1 MCCIVLD
8 LEWNQPFSMRSM
20 ITTPVRLHGE
30 IIQIGAVKLNEQ
42 LEIVDTFKVMVKPKY
57 YPYMHRKISRLT
69 QISNADLAYGFPF
82 KQAFAYFTA
91 WCPEDAVFLTWGN
104 EDFKVLHSNIS
115 VHKIKG
121 YHLPKAY
128 DVQRAFS
135 RQIVKERRQYSLIQ
149 AMDMIQEPAC
159 TAHDALHDAMNTVQV
174 LRHLDLPS
182 LLNDDHPDIPYSQEN
197 GLQEMNEDP
206 AEYEIVDF
214 DGPELDAAK
223 AAVEL
228 VRQGK
233 ADIPM
238 KGILQT
244 SSFAKAILNRE
255 TGLIP
260 ASGRRLVSQCGIF
273 EYEGR
278 FMMITDAAINIAP
291 DVDTQIGIVENALPV
306 ANALGVELPKVA
318 VLSAVEN
325 VTEKMPSTV
334 SAAEIAK
341 RGIPG
346 CVVSGPLA
354 LDGAISMESVKH
366 KGIHD
371 PVAGQADILLVP
383 FIEIGNVLYKSITY
397 IAGKTMASTIC
408 GASCPVII
416 TSRADTPDSKYYSI
430 LLAVLRCLK
439 A

>member
-82 KQAFAYFTA
+82 KQALAYFTA

-104 EDFKVLHSNIS
+104 EDFKSLHSNIS

-197 GLQEMNEDP
+197 GLQEMNEDLFDTKTEAFAAMMRRAWICP
-206 AEYEIVDF
+206 GCSHPVVFDNWISQNSDKQIATAACDCGCAYFARIHIRKNADKYRCHRIVYPLTDAHISFYNERKDIVRYKAERHAEYEAI
-214 DGPELDAAK
+214 
-223 AAVEL
+223 
-228 VRQGK
+228 R
-233 ADIPM
+233 
-238 KGILQT
+238 LQVH
-244 SSFAKAILNRE
+244 A
-255 TGLIP
+255 
-260 ASGRRLVSQCGIF
+260 C
-273 EYEGR
+273 
-278 FMMITDAAINIAP
+278 
-291 DVDTQIGIVENALPV
+291 
-306 ANALGVELPKVA
+306 
-318 VLSAVEN
+318 
-325 VTEKMPSTV
+325 
-334 SAAEIAK
+334 
-341 RGIPG
+341 
-346 CVVSGPLA
+346 
-354 LDGAISMESVKH
+354 
-366 KGIHD
+366 
-371 PVAGQADILLVP
+371 
-383 FIEIGNVLYKSITY
+383 
-397 IAGKTMASTIC
+397 
-408 GASCPVII
+408 
-416 TSRADTPDSKYYSI
+416 
-430 LLAVLRCLK
+430 
-439 A
+439 

>member
-104 EDFKVLHSNIS
+104 EDFKVLYSNIS

-197 GLQEMNEDP
+197 GLQEMNEDLFDTKTEAFAAMMRRAWICP
-206 AEYEIVDF
+206 ECSHPVVFDNWISQNSDKQIATAACDCGCAYFARIHIRKNADKYRCHRIVYPLTDAHISFYNERKDIVRYKAERHAEYEAI
-214 DGPELDAAK
+214 
-223 AAVEL
+223 
-228 VRQGK
+228 R
-233 ADIPM
+233 
-238 KGILQT
+238 LQVH
-244 SSFAKAILNRE
+244 A
-255 TGLIP
+255 
-260 ASGRRLVSQCGIF
+260 C
-273 EYEGR
+273 
-278 FMMITDAAINIAP
+278 
-291 DVDTQIGIVENALPV
+291 
-306 ANALGVELPKVA
+306 
-318 VLSAVEN
+318 
-325 VTEKMPSTV
+325 
-334 SAAEIAK
+334 
-341 RGIPG
+341 
-346 CVVSGPLA
+346 
-354 LDGAISMESVKH
+354 
-366 KGIHD
+366 
-371 PVAGQADILLVP
+371 
-383 FIEIGNVLYKSITY
+383 
-397 IAGKTMASTIC
+397 
-408 GASCPVII
+408 
-416 TSRADTPDSKYYSI
+416 
-430 LLAVLRCLK
+430 
-439 A
+439 

>member
-197 GLQEMNEDP
+197 GLQEMNEDL
-206 AEYEIVDF
+206 F
-214 DGPELDAAK
+214 DTKTEAFAAMMP
-223 AAVEL
+223 VSYTHL
-228 VRQGK
+228 TL
-233 ADIPM
+233 PT
-238 KGILQT
+238 IL
-244 SSFAKAILNRE
+244 R
-255 TGLIP
+255 
-260 ASGRRLVSQCGIF
+260 V
-273 EYEGR
+273 
-278 FMMITDAAINIAP
+278 
-291 DVDTQIGIVENALPV
+291 
-306 ANALGVELPKVA
+306 
-318 VLSAVEN
+318 
-325 VTEKMPSTV
+325 
-334 SAAEIAK
+334 
-341 RGIPG
+341 
-346 CVVSGPLA
+346 
-354 LDGAISMESVKH
+354 
-366 KGIHD
+366 
-371 PVAGQADILLVP
+371 
-383 FIEIGNVLYKSITY
+383 
-397 IAGKTMASTIC
+397 
-408 GASCPVII
+408 
-416 TSRADTPDSKYYSI
+416 
-430 LLAVLRCLK
+430 
-439 A
+439 